1 MSDTVIVHIIEKTYW
16 YDHSKDRVCL
26 NSTHI
31 EDIETS
37 PREALDLICE
47 VNSKMTEDETLL
59 ELKSGNCRLV
69 TTYATIKEIVLCPG
83 EAYCGIN

>member
-1 MSDTVIVHIIEKTYW
+1 MSGVVVVSIVEKTYW

-31 EDIETS
+31 EHIETS

-47 VNSKMTEDETLL
+47 VNSKMTEDDTLL

-69 TTYATIKEIVLCPG
+69 TTYATINMIDLCPG
-83 EAYCGIN
+83 EAQCGIN